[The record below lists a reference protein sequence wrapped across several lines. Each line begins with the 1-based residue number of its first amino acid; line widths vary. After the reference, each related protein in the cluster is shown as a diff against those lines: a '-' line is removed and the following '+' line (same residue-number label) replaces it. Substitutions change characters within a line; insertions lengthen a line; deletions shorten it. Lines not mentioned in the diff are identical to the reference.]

1 MTYVCESTVLVSV
14 FEMLQ
19 VVLASFLQ
27 SARLGNQV
35 VEACE
40 DKDWQEAI
48 DLIEKGGPELRDMK
62 RKGKRG
68 NKLNQNV

>member
-1 MTYVCESTVLVSV
+1 MTYVHESTDLLLVS
-14 FEMLQ
+14 EMLRD
-19 VVLASFLQ
+19 VRVSLQ

-48 DLIEKGGPELRDMK
+48 ILIEKGGPELRDMK
-62 RKGKRG
+62 RKGKNE
-68 NKLNQNV
+68 NKQNQKV

>member
-1 MTYVCESTVLVSV
+1 MLRDVCVS
-14 FEMLQ
+14 
-19 VVLASFLQ
+19 LQ

-40 DKDWQEAI
+40 DRGWQEAI
-48 DLIEKGGPELRDMK
+48 ILMEKGGPELRDMK

-68 NKLNQNV
+68 NKQNQNV

>member
-1 MTYVCESTVLVSV
+1 MTYVRESTVLLLV

-48 DLIEKGGPELRDMK
+48 ILIEKGGPELRDMK
-62 RKGKRG
+62 RKGKNE
-68 NKLNQNV
+68 NKQNR

>member
-1 MTYVCESTVLVSV
+1 
-14 FEMLQ
+14 MLQ

-48 DLIEKGGPELRDMK
+48 ILIEEGGPELRDMK

-68 NKLNQNV
+68 NKQNQNV